1 VDSGSQHMPI
11 VWIRQLY
18 TFDNLL
24 LVSHVEC
31 LGFSLQ
37 FGEKG
42 VRALLLIFFVSLYI
56 LKINPFVCTDTM
68 KWEFAFI
75 KQFDQIWPYRYENTL
90 WRISTGVWHRIKT
103 LHYRATGVAPG
114 HLSRDRQ

>member
-1 VDSGSQHMPI
+1 MPI

-24 LVSHVEC
+24 LVSHVQC

-56 LKINPFVCTDTM
+56 LKINPFVCT
-68 KWEFAFI
+68 
-75 KQFDQIWPYRYENTL
+75 L